1 MHNSP
6 AQSNQQGRHA
16 MRRLVPALLLAF
28 GFCTSIDA
36 QTKSPV
42 QPPDYGQWESLAIPR
57 EFGGL
62 SPDGK
67 WLAYGINRSNRENEL
82 RITNIAD
89 GTTKTAAFATQPV
102 FSSDSHWVAYGI
114 GYSEA
119 QEDKMKKDKKPVQ
132 RKLGLLN
139 LSTGEQ
145 IVVDGIESFSF
156 NPAGTYLAM
165 RRYAPEKKDAP
176 DAAATPESDDTPGA
190 TLILRQLSSGHDTSF
205 GNVSEFAWQ
214 DLPRRGTL
222 LAMTINSEDKTGNGV
237 QLFNS
242 ENASV
247 RVLDSSASVYSGL
260 AWRKDGADL
269 AVLRSKSDDHRES
282 ATQIVLAWTHLGDAS
297 EANHTYDPT
306 GDAKFPAG
314 MRTVSFHKPTWSEDG
329 DTVFLGM
336 AKWEEKT
343 AEPKK
348 SEKETGGDSQK
359 TDSAKSDSEAKD
371 KDKEKDKKKDAEDPA
386 TVAIWNARDTE
397 VMPKQKLS
405 AKRDREKNILCA
417 WHLQNGQFVPLGKDL
432 EEEIVPFN
440 HQQTAYAANWSAY
453 AMERSIGRPAADVY
467 FVDLA
472 SGNRTKI
479 QDRLNDDYYLEA
491 SPAGHYL
498 LYFHDNNYWTVNT
511 TTRAVVNI
519 TKSVPTAFADL
530 EADYTIK
537 QKPAF
542 GFAGWTKDDASIILY
557 DKFDLWQVSPDG
569 SQSTKLTDGAKDQ
582 VRHRYVKLNPRDEF
596 IDTDKPLYLSMFGIW
611 TKKSGYARLHP
622 AASGKFT
629 EEHLVWQDKS
639 VDRLGKAKDADVFEY
654 VWQTFTESPNAFV
667 GGADLKDPKQ
677 ITKTNPFQSNYAWG
691 KEELIDYKNSHGE
704 RLQGALYY
712 PAGYDP
718 AKKYPMVVYM
728 YEKLSDGL
736 HQYSAPSERNYYNVG
751 AVTSHGYFMLEPDI
765 VFRPRDPGVSVVD
778 CVTSAVKRVIQ
789 MNVIDPKKVGVMGH
803 SWGGFDSVYLATHT
817 TDFFAAAVA
826 GAPITDLVSNY
837 GNHHWSS
844 GIAETDHI
852 ETGQQRMEVPLYE
865 DLQAYIRN
873 SAVFGVQ
880 NMTTP
885 LLIEVGDS
893 DGTVFFHQGVELYN
907 IARRA
912 KKNVVLLEYA
922 GEDHGLRKK
931 PNQID
936 YQRRIFAWFGHYLK
950 DEPAAAWITNGE
962 SYLDRER
969 ELKQLKAGD
978 GKD

>member
-1 MHNSP
+1 
-6 AQSNQQGRHA
+6 
-16 MRRLVPALLLAF
+16 
-28 GFCTSIDA
+28 
-36 QTKSPV
+36 V
-42 QPPDYGQWESLAIPR
+42 QPADYGQWESLAVPR

-67 WLAYGINRSNRENEL
+67 WLVYAVNRSNRENEL
-82 RITNIAD
+82 RVTNIAD
-89 GTTKTAAFATQPV
+89 GTTKTAAFGTQPV
-102 FSSDSHWVAYGI
+102 FSSDSRWIAYAI

-119 QEDKMKKDKKPVQ
+119 QEEKVRKDKKTIQ
-132 RKLGLLN
+132 RKLGLIN

-156 NPAGTYLAM
+156 SPKGTYLAM
-165 RRYAPEKKDAP
+165 RRYAPEKKDIS
-176 DAAATPESDDTPGA
+176 DAAASSETEDTPGA
-190 TLILRQLSSGHDTSF
+190 TLLLRQLSSGHDTSF

-214 DLPRRGTL
+214 DLPKRGTL
-222 LAMTINSEDKTGNGV
+222 LAMTISSEDKTGNGV
-237 QLFNS
+237 QLFDS

-247 RVLDSSASVYSGL
+247 RVLDSSSSVYSGL
-260 AWRKDGADL
+260 SWRKDSGDL

-282 ATQIVLAWTHLGDAS
+282 ATQIALAWAHLGDGS
-297 EANHTYDPT
+297 EAGHTYDPT
-306 GDAKFPAG
+306 TDTKFPAG

-329 DTVFLGM
+329 EMVFVGM
-336 AKWEEKT
+336 AKWEEKI

-348 SEKETGGDSQK
+348 SEKEKTSDAAK
-359 TDSAKSDSEAKD
+359 TDSAAREKD
-371 KDKEKDKKKDAEDPA
+371 KDAKDKEKPKDADDPA
-386 TVAIWNARDTE
+386 TVAIWNAHDTE
-397 VMPKQKLS
+397 VMPKQKLN
-405 AKRDREKNILCA
+405 AKNDRQKNVLCA
-417 WHLQNGQFVPLGKDL
+417 WHLQSGQLVPLGKDI
-432 EEEIVPFN
+432 EEEIVPFK

-472 SGNRTKI
+472 TGNRTKI
-479 QDRLNDDYYLEA
+479 QDRLNDDYYLEP
-491 SPAGHYL
+491 SPAGRYL

-511 TTRAVVNI
+511 ATRAVVNI
-519 TKSVPTAFADL
+519 TKTVPTAFADL

-542 GFAGWTKDDASIILY
+542 GFAGWTKDDASVILY

-569 SQSTKLTDGAKDQ
+569 SHATKLTDGAADQ

-596 IDTDKPLYLSMFGIW
+596 IDTEKPMYLSMFGIW
-611 TKKSGYARLHP
+611 TKKSGYARLNLSP
-622 AASGKFT
+622 SGKFT
-629 EEHLVWQDKS
+629 EEHLIWLDKS
-639 VDRLGKAKDADVFEY
+639 VDRLGKAKDADVFAY
-654 VWQTFTESPNAFV
+654 VEQTFTESPNAFV
-667 GGADLKDPKQ
+667 VGPDLKNPKQ
-677 ITKTNPFQSNYAWG
+677 VTRTNPFQSNYAWG

-718 AKKYPMVVYM
+718 SKKYPMVVYM

-736 HQYSAPSERNYYNVG
+736 HQYSSPSERNYYNVG

-778 CVTSAVKRVIQ
+778 CVTAAVKRVIQ
-789 MNVIDPKKVGVMGH
+789 MNIIDPKRVGVMGH

-880 NMTTP
+880 NMTAP

-936 YQRRIFAWFGHYLK
+936 YQHRIFAWFGHYLK

-962 SYLDRER
+962 SFLDHER
-969 ELKQLKAGD
+969 ELKKLKASAGDSD

>member
-1 MHNSP
+1 
-6 AQSNQQGRHA
+6 
-16 MRRLVPALLLAF
+16 MRRLIPTFILAF
-28 GFCTSIDA
+28 GFCNSLHP
-36 QTKSPV
+36 QTKLPV
-42 QPPDYGQWESLAIPR
+42 QPPDYGQWESLATPR

-82 RITNIAD
+82 RITDVAD
-89 GTTKTAAFATQPV
+89 GATKTAAFATQPV
-102 FSSDSHWVAYGI
+102 FSSDSRWVAYAI

-119 QEDKMKKDKKPVQ
+119 QEEKMHKDKKPVQ
-132 RKLGLLN
+132 RKLGILN

-145 IVVDGIESFSF
+145 LVVEGIESFAFS
-156 NPAGTYLAM
+156 PAGTYLAM
-165 RRYAPEKKDAP
+165 RRYPPEKKDSP
-176 DAAATPESDDTPGA
+176 EAAANAESDDMPGA

-214 DLPRRGTL
+214 DVPKRGTL

-242 ENASV
+242 ETAAV
-247 RVLDSSASVYSGL
+247 RVLDSSPSVYSGL
-260 AWRKDGADL
+260 SWRKDGADL
-269 AVLRSKSDDHRES
+269 AVLRSKSDEHRES
-282 ATQIVLAWTHLGDAS
+282 ATQIALAWTHLGDSS
-297 EANHTYDPT
+297 EAGHLYDPT
-306 GDAKFPAG
+306 ADATFPAG
-314 MRTVSFHKPTWSEDG
+314 MRTVSFHKPSWSEDG
-329 DTVFLGM
+329 QMVFLGM
-336 AKWEEKT
+336 AKWEDKI

-348 SEKETGGDSQK
+348 PEKEAGGDSPK
-359 TDSAKSDSEAKD
+359 TDSGAQEKSKA
-371 KDKEKDKKKDAEDPA
+371 KEKDVEESA
-386 TVAIWNARDTE
+386 TVDIWSARDVE
-397 VMPKQKLS
+397 VMPKQKLN
-405 AKRDREKNILCA
+405 AKNDREKNILCA
-417 WHLQNGQFVPLGKDL
+417 WHFESGQLIPLGKDL
-432 EEEIVPFN
+432 DEEIVPLQ

-467 FVDLA
+467 LVDLA
-472 SGNRTKI
+472 TGNRTKI
-479 QDRLNDDYYLEA
+479 QDRLDDDYYLHA
-491 SPAGHYL
+491 SPGGRYL
-498 LYFHDNNYWTVNT
+498 LYFHDNHYWTVNT
-511 TTRAVVNI
+511 ATHAVVNI
-519 TKSVPTAFADL
+519 TKTVPTAFANL
-530 EADYTIK
+530 ESDYTIK

-542 GFAGWTKDDASIILY
+542 GFAGWTKDDASVILY
-557 DKFDLWQVSPDG
+557 DKFDLWQVAPDG
-569 SQSTKLTDGAKDQ
+569 SRAAKLTDGAAGQ
-582 VRHRYVKLNPRDEF
+582 VRHRYVKLNPDDEF
-596 IDTDKPLYLSMFGIW
+596 IDTDKPIYLSLFGIW
-611 TKKSGYARLHP
+611 TKKSGYARLNP
-622 AASGKFT
+622 GASGKLS
-629 EEHLVWQDKS
+629 EEHLVWLDKS
-639 VDRLGKAKDADVFEY
+639 IDRLGKAKDADVFEY
-654 VWQTFTESPNAFV
+654 VVQTFTESPNAFV
-667 GGADLKDPKQ
+667 GGRDLKDSKQ
-677 ITKTNPFQSNYAWG
+677 LTKTNPFQSNYAWG

-704 RLQGALYY
+704 HLQGALYY

-718 AKKYPMVVYM
+718 GKKYPMIVYM

-736 HQYSAPSERNYYNVG
+736 HQYSAPSERNYYSGG
-751 AVTSHGYFMLEPDI
+751 AITSHGYFLLQPDI
-765 VFRPRDPGVSVVD
+765 VFRPRDPGVSVAD
-778 CVTSAVKRVIQ
+778 CVTSAVKRVMQ
-789 MNVIDPKKVGVMGH
+789 MNVIDPKKVGIMGH
-803 SWGGFDSVYLATHT
+803 SWGGFDSTYLATHT

-931 PNQID
+931 ANQID
-936 YQRRIFAWFGHYLK
+936 YQRRIFAWFGYYLK
-950 DEPAAAWITNGE
+950 DEQAAAWITNGE

-969 ELKQLKAGD
+969 ELKKLKAGD
-978 GKD
+978 GQD

>member
-1 MHNSP
+1 
-6 AQSNQQGRHA
+6 
-16 MRRLVPALLLAF
+16 MRRLIPSLLLVF
-28 GFCTSIDA
+28 GFCTTIQA

-42 QPPDYGQWESLAIPR
+42 QPADYGQWESLAVPR

-82 RITNIAD
+82 RITTMAD
-89 GTTKTAAFATQPV
+89 GTTKIAAFGTQAV
-102 FSSDSHWVAYGI
+102 FSSDSRWAAYAI

-119 QEDKMKKDKKPVQ
+119 QEEKMRKDKKPVQ

-139 LSTGEQ
+139 LATGEQ
-145 IVVDGIESFSF
+145 IVVDGIESFAFS
-156 NPAGTYLAM
+156 PTGTYLAM

-176 DAAATPESDDTPGA
+176 EAAANVEEDTPGA
-190 TLILRQLSSGHDTSF
+190 TLILRQLSSGRDTSF

-214 DLPRRGTL
+214 DLPKRGTL

-237 QLFNS
+237 QLFDS
-242 ENASV
+242 KNASV
-247 RVLDSSASVYSGL
+247 RVLDSSASIYSGL
-260 AWRKDGADL
+260 AWRKDSADL

-282 ATQIVLAWTHLGDAS
+282 ATQIALAWTHVDEAS
-297 EANHTYDPT
+297 EVSHTYDPT
-306 GDAKFPAG
+306 GDTKFPAG

-336 AKWEEKT
+336 AKWEEKI

-348 SEKETGGDSQK
+348 SEKDAG
-359 TDSAKSDSEAKD
+359 TDSDSKNKDKGKAKD
-371 KDKEKDKKKDAEDPA
+371 GEEQP
-386 TVAIWNARDTE
+386 TVDIWNARDAE
-397 VMPKQKLS
+397 VMPKQKLN
-405 AKRDREKNILCA
+405 AKNDRQKNILCA
-417 WHLQNGQFVPLGKDL
+417 WHLQSGQFVPLGKDL
-432 EEEIVPFN
+432 DEEIVPFS

-453 AMERSIGRPAADVY
+453 AMERSIGRPAADIY

-472 SGNRTKI
+472 TGNRTKI

-511 TTRAVVNI
+511 STHAVVNI
-519 TKSVPTAFADL
+519 TKTVPTAFANL
-530 EADYTIK
+530 ESDFTIK

-542 GFAGWTKDDASIILY
+542 GFAGWTKDDASVILY

-569 SQSTKLTDGAKDQ
+569 ARATKLTDGAADQ

-596 IDTDKPLYLSMFGIW
+596 IDADKPMYLSLFGIW
-611 TKKSGYARLHP
+611 TKKSGYARLQLD
-622 AASGKFT
+622 ASGKPT

-639 VDRLGKAKDADVFEY
+639 ISQLGKAHDAEVFEY
-654 VWQTFTESPNAFV
+654 VEQTFTESPNAFV
-667 GGADLKDPKQ
+667 GGPDLKSPKQ
-677 ITKTNPFQSNYAWG
+677 VTKTNPFQSNYGWG
-691 KEELIDYKNSHGE
+691 HEELIDYKNSHGE
-704 RLQGALYY
+704 HLQGALYY

-718 AKKYPMVVYM
+718 SKKYPMIVYM

-736 HQYSAPSERNYYNVG
+736 HQYSAPSERNYYNAG
-751 AVTSHGYFMLEPDI
+751 AVTSHGYFMLQPDI
-765 VFRPRDPGVSVVD
+765 VFKPRDPGVSVVD

-907 IARRA
+907 LARRA

-950 DEPAAAWITNGE
+950 DEPAASWITNGE

-969 ELKQLKAGD
+969 ELKQLKAGE

>member
-1 MHNSP
+1 
-6 AQSNQQGRHA
+6 
-16 MRRLVPALLLAF
+16 MRRLIPALLLAF
-28 GFCTSIDA
+28 GFCPSIHA

-42 QPPDYGQWESLAIPR
+42 PPADYGQWESLAVPR

-67 WLAYGINRSNRENEL
+67 WLVYGINRSNRENEL
-82 RITNIAD
+82 RVTNIAD
-89 GTTKTAAFATQPV
+89 GTTKTAAFGTQAV
-102 FSSDSHWVAYGI
+102 FSSDSRWVAYAI

-119 QEDKMKKDKKPVQ
+119 QEEKMRKEKKPVQ

-156 NPAGTYLAM
+156 SPAGTYLAM
-165 RRYAPEKKDAP
+165 RRYPPEKKDSP
-176 DAAATPESDDTPGA
+176 DTAANAEGDDTPGA
-190 TLILRQLSSGHDTSF
+190 TLILRQLSSGRDTSF

-214 DLPRRGTL
+214 DLPKRGTL
-222 LAMTINSEDKTGNGV
+222 LAMAINSEDKTGNGV

-247 RVLDSSASVYSGL
+247 RVLDSSASVYGGL
-260 AWRKDGADL
+260 AWRKDSADL

-282 ATQIVLAWTHLGDAS
+282 ATQIALAWTHVGEAS
-297 EANHTYDPT
+297 EASHTYDPT
-306 GDAKFPAG
+306 GDTKFPLG

-336 AKWEEKT
+336 AKWEEKI

-348 SEKETGGDSQK
+348 SEKDAG
-359 TDSAKSDSEAKD
+359 ADSESKNKDKGKAKD
-371 KDKEKDKKKDAEDPA
+371 SEEQP
-386 TVAIWNARDTE
+386 TVDIWNARDAE
-397 VMPKQKLS
+397 VMPKQKLN
-405 AKRDREKNILCA
+405 AKNDRQKNILCA
-417 WHLQNGQFVPLGKDL
+417 WHLQSAQFVPLGKDL

-472 SGNRTKI
+472 TGNRTKI

-491 SPAGHYL
+491 SPAGRYL

-511 TTRAVVNI
+511 TTHAVVNI
-519 TKSVPTAFADL
+519 TKTVPTAFANL
-530 EADYTIK
+530 EADFTIK

-542 GFAGWTKDDASIILY
+542 GFAGWTKDDASVILY

-569 SQSTKLTDGAKDQ
+569 AHATKLTDGAADQ

-596 IDTDKPLYLSMFGIW
+596 INTDQPMYLSLFGIW
-611 TKKSGYARLHP
+611 TKKSGYARLNP
-622 AASGKFT
+622 GASGAFK
-629 EEHLVWQDKS
+629 EEHLIWLDKS
-639 VDRLGKAKDADVFEY
+639 VAQLGKAKDADVFEY
-654 VWQTFTESPNAFV
+654 VEQTFTESPNAFV
-667 GGADLKDPKQ
+667 GGPDLKAPKQ
-677 ITKTNPFQSNYAWG
+677 VTKTNPFQGNYAWG

-704 RLQGALYY
+704 HLQGALYY

-718 AKKYPMVVYM
+718 SKKYPMVVYM

-789 MNVIDPKKVGVMGH
+789 MNIIDPKKVGVMGH

-950 DEPAAAWITNGE
+950 DEPAASWITNGE

-969 ELKQLKAGD
+969 ELKQLKAGE